1 MFELIGVCVYT
12 VCVYTVYVCVRMTI
26 GHLFIL
32 SPVYCTDLGDGTLC
46 DVRAGCDALCVPSGD
61 GQSEDYI

>member
-1 MFELIGVCVYT
+1 MCIYCI
-12 VCVYTVYVCVRMTI
+12 CVRMTI
-26 GHLFIL
+26 VPLCIV
-32 SPVYCTDLGDGTLC
+32 SNVYCTDLGDGTLC